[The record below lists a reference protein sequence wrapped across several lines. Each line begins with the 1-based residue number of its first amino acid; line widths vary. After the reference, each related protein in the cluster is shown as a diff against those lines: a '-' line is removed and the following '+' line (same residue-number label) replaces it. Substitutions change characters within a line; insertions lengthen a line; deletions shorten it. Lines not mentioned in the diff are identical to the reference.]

1 MKTKVILTS
10 MVLLLGRGLMLQ
22 AQDITATNSSSSWWN
37 TDSTQLYRAQE
48 LDLDGFGFGTVDEH
62 SLDHLTGH
70 RLSSNAQIGLGAD
83 LTGHRLS
90 RNGQIGLGAGL
101 DYFFLRYVGVEVE
114 GYSESTHHTFVNDYG
129 ANLVLR
135 YPIGDSGFAPYV
147 FGGGGHQNEPVNSG
161 YGDSG
166 GGLEYRFTNFIGV
179 FADARWVLTER
190 SGNYGMGRVGVRF
203 AF

>member
-62 SLDHLTGH
+62 TLDH
-70 RLSSNAQIGLGAD
+70 

-161 YGDSG
+161 YGDAG